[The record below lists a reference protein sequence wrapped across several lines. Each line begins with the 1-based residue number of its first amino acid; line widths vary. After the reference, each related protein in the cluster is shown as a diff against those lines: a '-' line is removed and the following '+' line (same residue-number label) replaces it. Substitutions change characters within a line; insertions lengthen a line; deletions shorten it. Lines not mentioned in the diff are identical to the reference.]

1 MKKIFYL
8 LVTSLLLVA
17 VSVNAQDVV
26 VFRDGSLLNA
36 QVVEI
41 TESTIRYKKWEN
53 IDGPIYTMSKEKI
66 LAINYENGTK
76 EVFENI
82 VKEKSDI
89 AQSIDA
95 AGSKITNSVAVS
107 GSNISKGI
115 DNSVYLKQQDMI
127 NSGKTI
133 KTIGYV
139 VGALC
144 IGGGIALGV
153 MTEEIWIGGVGA
165 GAAILIGGG
174 IVWMGERKIKSAEA
188 ISVAN
193 LYEYDITDNLAV
205 NVCCMDNQFTKDKSL
220 GAGVCLKF

>member
-1 MKKIFYL
+1 MKKIFCL
-8 LVTSLLLVA
+8 FVTLMLFA
-17 VSVNAQDVV
+17 VSANAQDVV
-26 VFRDGSLLNA
+26 VLKDGSFLNA
-36 QVVEI
+36 KVIEI
-41 TESTIRYKKWEN
+41 TETTIRYKKWEN
-53 IDGPIYTMSKEKI
+53 IDGPTYTMSKEKI

-76 EVFENI
+76 EVFENF

-89 AQSIDA
+89 AQSIDNA
-95 AGSKITNSVAVS
+95 SDNISLSVAKS
-107 GSNISKGI
+107 GDNISKVI

-133 KTIGYV
+133 RTLGYV

-144 IGGGIALGV
+144 IGGGIAAGV
-153 MTEEIWIGGVGA
+153 LSGESWLAGVGPVV
-165 GAAILIGGG
+165 GLLVGGG
-174 IVWMGERKIKSAEA
+174 IAWMGQRKINSAEA